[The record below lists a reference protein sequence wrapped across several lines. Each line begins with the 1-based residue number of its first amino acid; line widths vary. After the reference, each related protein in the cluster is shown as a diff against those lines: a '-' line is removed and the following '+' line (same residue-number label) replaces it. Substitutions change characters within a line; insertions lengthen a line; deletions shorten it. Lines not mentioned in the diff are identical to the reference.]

1 MLRCPLQHAH
11 VAKME
16 QIEGP
21 KGDYSRHTVR
31 VLREEVEQEGRVLID
46 SEIQSLQRAGIT
58 QEQGGCC

>member
-21 KGDYSRHTVR
+21 KGDYSRHAVR
-31 VLREEVEQEGRVLID
+31 VLREEVVQKGRLLK
-46 SEIQSLQRAGIT
+46 IQSVQRDAGSAL
-58 QEQGGCC
+58 ERC